1 MTPRDLATES
11 ELRRAM
17 DVGFRK
23 ASERAQNSPEGMRQ
37 TARQLRQ
44 NAAQMRDSCDRDAM
58 FRLAAEYERRATDRE
73 RHAGSRGT
81 GAPLT
86 HP

>member
-11 ELRRAM
+11 DLRRAT
-17 DVGFRK
+17 DAAFRK
-23 ASERAQNSPEGMRQ
+23 ASERAQNSPEGMRE
-37 TARQLRQ
+37 TAQQLRH

-73 RHAGSRGT
+73 RHAGFRGT
-81 GAPLT
+81 GAA
-86 HP
+86 